1 VLNVNSKNDFAA
13 SANLMAHHGKTSVLF
28 VCMGNICRSPTAE
41 GVLRKMVGDA
51 GMQDRVF
58 IDSCGTHDYHVGA
71 PPDSRAQAAAL
82 RRGYDL
88 SSLRAR
94 QIAEADF
101 EDFDLLLAMDT
112 NNLGLLQCMC
122 PLKHRS
128 KVRLLMNYASGFKS
142 PIVPDPYYRGSNDFD
157 MVLDYIESACRGLV
171 TILSHSNAAIRQ
183 A

>member
-1 VLNVNSKNDFAA
+1 VLNVHSQNDFAVG
-13 SANLMAHHGKTSVLF
+13 ANLMADHGKTSVLF

-41 GVLRKMVGDA
+41 GVLHKMVADVGL
-51 GMQDRVF
+51 QDRIFV
-58 IDSCGTHDYHVGA
+58 DSCGTHDYHVGE
-71 PPDSRAQAAAL
+71 PPDPRAQAVAL

-122 PLKHRS
+122 PLRHRS
-128 KVRLLMNYASGFKS
+128 KVRLLMSYAHDCKFQV
-142 PIVPDPYYRGSNDFD
+142 VPDPYYRGSNQFET
-157 MVLDYIESACRGLV
+157 VLDYIESACHGLV
-171 TILSHSNAAIRQ
+171 RVLSHNNATIRQ